1 MVSLMKPSDSVNE
14 TGDHVD
20 LSGYLLDTLTTQER
34 QDVEEH
40 LAGCAPCRAEVD
52 SLRAWT
58 AALEAV
64 PEAMLLDG
72 PPEGGDLLLQ
82 RTLRQV
88 RTETSG
94 RRHRRLALVTAAA
107 AVVLAAALAG
117 GVAVGR
123 TTAPPGPPLAAPSPA
138 ATTNP
143 PGTRIASATDAGTG
157 ARISV
162 AVLPA
167 AGWVRVNATVAGI
180 PAGEPCRLEVV
191 GRDGTPILAGSWLV
205 SAEGAAHGTTLN
217 GSALIDPA
225 QVASVRVVNTAGK
238 LFASVDV

>member
-1 MVSLMKPSDSVNE
+1 MKPPDSVNS

-20 LSGYLLDTLTTQER
+20 ISGYLLQTLSPQER
-34 QDVEEH
+34 QQADEH

-52 SLRAWT
+52 SLREWT
-58 AALEAV
+58 VALEAV

-88 RTETSG
+88 RAETSG

-107 AVVLAAALAG
+107 AVVLAAVLAG

-123 TTAPPGPPLAAPSPA
+123 TTAPSTPPLAAPTTA

-143 PGTRIASATDAGTG
+143 PGTRVASATDSGTG

-167 AGWVRVNATVAGI
+167 PGWVRINATIAGI
-180 PAGEPCRLEVV
+180 PEGEPCRLEVV

-205 SAEGAAHGTTLN
+205 SKEGAANGTTLN

-225 QVASVRVVNTAGK
+225 QVASVRVVNTSGR
-238 LFASVDV
+238 LFTSVDV